1 MVLDR
6 VSVEEAWP
14 SDIFGIHNHGTT
26 MNFDPESAERNRLEQ
41 VRQKLFLAVARVDA
55 ALRDHAA
62 RIQEQKTYLWEH
74 RADMDHVEKIAT
86 RQFVEQR
93 SRAGEHDLARKNR
106 LLKLLLAPY
115 FGRFDFIREGQAQ
128 PLPIYVGIHA
138 FFDEESEKNL
148 IYDWRAPIATMF
160 YDYET
165 GPARYRAPSGE
176 IAGRIS
182 LKRQFR
188 IRDGRLE
195 FMLETTVNILDD
207 VLQEELSRAADD
219 RMKNIVATIQRDQNA
234 IIRNED
240 AHELIIQGVAGSGK
254 TSIALHRIAF
264 LLYRFKDTLTS
275 RDILIISPNQVFA
288 DYISNVL
295 PELGEENIAETRM
308 ETLAAELLEHKFRFQ
323 TFFEQAARLLEKNDE
338 ELQHRIQAKA
348 SLEFLKKLD
357 EYAVHLEQTSIQAEE
372 LQVNRHPVPAGF
384 IEECFRKHRAVPAA
398 ARVRRVAGDIE
409 HRLGIHEHYELT
421 PGEKKELRVALGKML
436 KSATLRAAYKDFF
449 VWLGQP
455 DLFKPAKGGV
465 LEYSDVFP
473 LIYLKIRLE
482 GLKPVR
488 SEVKHLLIDE
498 MQDYTPVQ
506 YAVLAKLFPCRK
518 TILGDAG
525 QSVNPFSSSTAEQ
538 ISRVFRRAEC
548 VKLCK
553 SYRSTWE
560 ITRFAQRI
568 SPNPDLVAIE
578 RHGEEPKVL
587 GFKSRGEEVARIRQL
602 IAEFAASGHRT
613 LGIIC
618 KTQGQAENLHQAIAD
633 EGPGVHL
640 LTSQSTGFAKG
651 VVICTVHLAKGLE
664 FDQVIVPEATEG
676 NYATG
681 MDRNLLYIACTRAMH
696 RLTLTFAGRR
706 TRFVASGADI
716 SFGVA

>member
-1 MVLDR
+1 MT
-6 VSVEEAWP
+6 EME
-14 SDIFGIHNHGTT
+14 
-26 MNFDPESAERNRLEQ
+26 ERNRLEQ
-41 VRQKLFLAVARVDA
+41 VRQKLLLAVKHIDA
-55 ALRDHAA
+55 TLRDHAVKI
-62 RIQEQKTYLWEH
+62 REQKTYLWEH

-86 RQFVEQR
+86 RQLVEQR
-93 SRAGEHDLARKNR
+93 SMIGEHDLARRTR

-115 FGRFDFIREGQAQ
+115 FGRFDFIREGQTQ
-128 PLPIYVGIHA
+128 PLPVYVGIHT
-138 FFDEESEKNL
+138 FFDEESNKYL

-165 GPARYRAPSGE
+165 GEARYQSPSGE

-195 FMLETTVNILDD
+195 FMLESTVNIMDD
-207 VLQEELSRAADD
+207 VLQEELSRSADD

-264 LLYRFKDTLTS
+264 LLYRFKETLTS
-275 RDILIISPNQVFA
+275 QDILIISPNQVFA

-295 PELGEENIAETRM
+295 PELGEENITETRL

-323 TFFEQAARLLEKNDE
+323 TFFEQAARLLEKRDE
-338 ELQHRIQAKA
+338 ELGRRIREKA
-348 SLEFLKKLD
+348 SLAFLKKLD
-357 EYAVHLEQTSIQAEE
+357 AYAAHLEKTSIQATD
-372 LQVNRHPVPAGF
+372 LQISRHLVPAGF
-384 IEECFRKHRAVPAA
+384 IETSFRKHRAMPAA
-398 ARVRRVAGDIE
+398 SRVRRVAGDIE
-409 HRLGIHEHYELT
+409 HRLAIDHNYELT
-421 PGEKKELRVALGKML
+421 AGEKKELRSALGKMQR
-436 KSATLRAAYKDFF
+436 SQTLRAAYKNFF
-449 VWLGQP
+449 AWLGQP
-455 DLFKPAKGGV
+455 DLYKPVKGAG

-482 GLKPVR
+482 GLKEVR
-488 SEVKHLLIDE
+488 QDVKHLLIDE

-506 YAVLAKLFPCRK
+506 YAVLARLFPCRK
-518 TILGDAG
+518 TILGDVG
-525 QSVNPFSSSTAEQ
+525 QSVNPFSSSSAEQ
-538 ISRVFRRAEC
+538 IGQVFRQADC

-553 SYRSTWE
+553 SYRSTFE

-578 RHGEEPKVL
+578 RHGEEPAVL
-587 GFKSRGEEVARIRQL
+587 GFENKKAETARIRRL
-602 IAEFAASGHRT
+602 IADFADSGHRT

-618 KTQGQAENLHQAIAD
+618 KTQGQAEELQQTLD
-633 EGPGVHL
+633 GEKTGVHL
-640 LTSQSTGFAKG
+640 LTAQSSGFAKG

-664 FDQVIVPEATEG
+664 FDQVIVPGATEA
-676 NYATG
+676 NYADEI
-681 MDRNLLYIACTRAMH
+681 DRNLLYIACTRAMH
-696 RLTLTFAGRR
+696 RLTLTFAGRP
-706 TRFVASGADI
+706 TRFV
-716 SFGVA
+716 